1 MHYSF
6 LMHVGDGGED
16 RFNQCARLPISE
28 PSIFKPFSYQISQP
42 SPLDELH
49 PEKQFPV
56 NLMNLKFLNLL
67 TYMLVLDY
75 VRVVK
80 LFQQLRL

>member
-1 MHYSF
+1 
-6 LMHVGDGGED
+6 
-16 RFNQCARLPISE
+16 
-28 PSIFKPFSYQISQP
+28 
-42 SPLDELH
+42 
-49 PEKQFPV
+49 
-56 NLMNLKFLNLL
+56 MNLKFLNLL